1 MFARLVFVVGKN
13 DKASKANGL
22 FLSLE
27 CLLRL
32 TIHSSEPHFS
42 AVDSVESGKM
52 PVNHEIAFRVFPH
65 FPARHTITSP
75 SHDFPPTPFF
85 WSAFLSACDCSRHS
99 LFARALSRIPA
110 MTDPFMVFPKMCT
123 VLQEVFNLL
132 PNRENFYSKPF
143 SSLYHSSLAPPIVL
157 CPWMFPSH
165 HPFHVLECSLISSP
179 EKAPSAMLSHLMDN
193 LSSPAGLLLKFCYRS
208 QRRGARKG
216 LFRQDKRHDARDL
229 HFITCVLR
237 HPPTAPPRPVGT
249 ADAYSLSL
257 VRSCALCMLFLVTWE
272 SGCEDAG
279 HKGQPQP
286 RHF

>member
-1 MFARLVFVVGKN
+1 
-13 DKASKANGL
+13 
-22 FLSLE
+22 
-27 CLLRL
+27 
-32 TIHSSEPHFS
+32 
-42 AVDSVESGKM
+42 M

-85 WSAFLSACDCSRHS
+85 WSALLFAFECSRHS

-110 MTDPFMVFPKMCT
+110 MTDPFMVFPKMCA

-132 PNRENFYSKPF
+132 PNRENFYSNP
-143 SSLYHSSLAPPIVL
+143 SSSSYHSSLAPPIVS

-165 HPFHVLECSLISSP
+165 HLFHVLECSLISSP
-179 EKAPSAMLSHLMDN
+179 EKAPSAMLNHLLDN

-229 HFITCVLR
+229 HFITCVLQ
-237 HPPTAPPRPVGT
+237 HPPIPRPLGPLARPMHT
-249 ADAYSLSL
+249 PSHSSAL
-257 VRSCALCMLFLVTWE
+257 ALCACFSWLRGSRDVKMQGTGD
-272 SGCEDAG
+272 S
-279 HKGQPQP
+279 HSHS
-286 RHF
+286 HF